1 MFKKIAVAAI
11 IAVGFVASAQ
21 ARMEGYECFS
31 NGNSFYQCEGKT
43 ATAPRGTVQQLY
55 REGWRVRG
63 ITGGFQ
69 GAGPFA
75 GTIRLFIIIE
85 KDTSSPAAP
94 AQPASAP

>member
-11 IAVGFVASAQ
+11 MAVGFASAAQ
-21 ARMEGYECFS
+21 AQMEGYECFS
-31 NGNSFYQCEGKT
+31 TGNSFYQCEGKV
-43 ATAPRGTVQQLY
+43 ATAPRGTIQQLY

-63 ITGGFQ
+63 MTGGFQ

-85 KDTSSPAAP
+85 KDVPAPAAP

>member
-1 MFKKIAVAAI
+1 MFKKIAVAVI
-11 IAVGFVASAQ
+11 VMVGFAASAQ
-21 ARMEGYECFS
+21 AGMEGYECFS
-31 NGNSFYQCEGKT
+31 TGNGFYQCEGKV

-63 ITGGFQ
+63 MTGGVQ

-85 KDTSSPAAP
+85 KDTSSPTAP